1 MPRRWR
7 YFLALFAS
15 VVALLCLELG
25 CLATRPT
32 LGESVPGSLFA
43 TRCESR
49 IIRYGARTSG
59 RSPWGPRVASLPW
72 ALVRAAARRAPTF
85 FPQRSTALVPGTR
98 RVAWTAKRGFLTN
111 GACGHLYLLFRSDAY
126 IYRRSARTK
135 RAANIVWI
143 QLNMY
148 AEVRTGLD
156 WWICSLGVGAMTNP
170 RRMNVKGTEKRVDD
184 RVKAKR
190 KRFFSLP
197 LERVD
202 EFRAPPTLLSRRR
215 RFARLWSTTRIVRV
229 SSWTCR
235 ANQRKTH
242 HTAHFRT

>member
-143 QLNMY
+143 QLNIY
-148 AEVRTGLD
+148 AEVRTVLD
-156 WWICSLGVGAMTNP
+156 WWIGSLGVGAMTNP

-190 KRFFSLP
+190 KRSFSHC
-197 LERVD
+197 
-202 EFRAPPTLLSRRR
+202 
-215 RFARLWSTTRIVRV
+215 LWSALGRV
-229 SSWTCR
+229 PCSPDPSFSSQTIR
-235 ANQRKTH
+235 EAVEHN
-242 HTAHFRT
+242 